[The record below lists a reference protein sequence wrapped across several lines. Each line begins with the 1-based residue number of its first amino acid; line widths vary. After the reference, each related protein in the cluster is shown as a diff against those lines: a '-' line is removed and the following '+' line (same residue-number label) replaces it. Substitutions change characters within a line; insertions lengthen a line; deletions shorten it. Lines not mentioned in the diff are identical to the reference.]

1 MRIFKVNYFPDTF
14 INIVN
19 NKYEDITAKFY
30 AEQLDTIFY
39 ESFSWGD
46 AWTFYLKN
54 LGYET
59 EEIVY
64 NAPILQS
71 RWMLENG
78 IKSDGVSLDDIVI
91 MQINK
96 FKPDVLWYDHYDAI
110 LLCKIKE
117 RCPGVRL
124 IIGWTGSAISD
135 YELWKYTDIVLSCAK
150 ESVDILRNLGHKCY
164 HLDHA
169 FDKRIL
175 DRIKM
180 NNEKSKDII
189 FIGQLIRASD
199 FHKDR
204 EIFLDKLSKKSDI
217 TIYSPTHKE
226 YKVKLKRVVKIFL
239 KRIIYNFL
247 NLLNKKGKLYGA
259 LIKKRAFYNISIL
272 NKKPPYGIHKDFSAS
287 LKKAMVPGVFGL
299 EMFQVIRDS
308 KIVLNVHA
316 DSSPKYAS
324 NMRLYETTG
333 VGSCLLTDW
342 KENIGDFFEDG
353 KEAVIYRNYEEALEK
368 IKYLLEN
375 PKVIEEISIAGQK
388 KTLNEFSFEK
398 RILDFDKIIKANI

>member
-14 INIVN
+14 INYVYA
-19 NKYEDITAKFY
+19 KYQNLTGTTY
-30 AEQLDTIFY
+30 SEQLNKIFY

-46 AWTFYLKN
+46 AWTYYLKD
-54 LGYET
+54 LGYAT
-59 EEIVY
+59 EEIIY
-64 NAPILQS
+64 NAPTLQN
-71 RWMLENG
+71 RWLLENG
-78 IKSDGVSLDDIVI
+78 IKSDSVTLDDIVI

-96 FKPDVLWYDHYDAI
+96 FKPDILWYDHFDAI

-117 RCPGVRL
+117 KCPGVRL

-135 YELWKYTDIVLSCAK
+135 YELWKYTDIVLSCAL
-150 ESVDILRNLGHKCY
+150 ESVDILKNMGHKCY

-175 DRIKM
+175 DRIDM
-180 NNEKSKDII
+180 NKPKDKDAI

-204 EIFLDKLSKKSDI
+204 EIFLDKLSKKSAL

-226 YKVKLKRVVKIFL
+226 YKIRLKRVVKIFI
-239 KRIIYNFL
+239 KRIVYNML
-247 NLLNKKGKLYGA
+247 NLMDKKGALYGS
-259 LIKKRAFYNISIL
+259 LIKKRVFYNISIL
-272 NKKPPYGIHKDFSAS
+272 TKKPSYGLHKDFSAS
-287 LKKAMVPGVFGL
+287 LKKCMRPGVFGL
-299 EMFQVIRDS
+299 EMFQIIRDS

-342 KENIGDFFEDG
+342 KRNIGDFFEDG
-353 KEAVIYRNYEEALEK
+353 KEAVVYKNYEEALEK
-368 IKYLLEN
+368 INYLLSN
-375 PKVIEEISIAGQK
+375 PKVIEEIALAGQK
-388 KTLNEFSFEK
+388 KTLNEFCFEK
-398 RILDFDKIIKANI
+398 RILEFDKIIKANI